1 MAVAVAASLAVHTAI
16 VFVMMPHQPGVGHA
30 PETPPTFEVEM
41 VDQAAAQRGA
51 PAVPAAE
58 PAPSAATSAP
68 SEEPGSAP
76 RPPPPDAPPEPRA
89 ARPAPQMN
97 LSGAD
102 EDRDPMLVTGDHV
115 VPARPDG
122 RVQNKAPAYPPDAA
136 RRGSQGL
143 VGLVIH
149 ITEDGTPA
157 WVDVRVSSGDPVL
170 DNAARDAV
178 SAWRFQPARAGG
190 AAVPFDYPY
199 NIIFAL
205 NGRGRSVSHG
215 SDRSGDDPRR

>member
-1 MAVAVAASLAVHTAI
+1 
-16 VFVMMPHQPGVGHA
+16 MMPHQPGAGHA
-30 PETPPTFEVEM
+30 PDTPPTFEVEM
-41 VDQAAAQRGA
+41 VDQAAATRAAAAA
-51 PAVPAAE
+51 PTADPAPPPAA
-58 PAPSAATSAP
+58 PAPSDQGAS
-68 SEEPGSAP
+68 
-76 RPPPPDAPPEPRA
+76 PPPPDAPPQPRP
-89 ARPAPQMN
+89 ARPAPQVN

-102 EDRDPMLVTGDHV
+102 EDRDPMSVTGDHV

-143 VGLVIH
+143 VGLLIH
-149 ITEDGTPA
+149 ITENGTPA

-190 AAVPFDYPY
+190 C
-199 NIIFAL
+199 
-205 NGRGRSVSHG
+205 GRPVRLSLQHHLRPQRAWQERIPWFG
-215 SDRSGDDPRR
+215 SIG